1 MNVKIYVRALLC
13 LCLSLSFAPA
23 PAQSPGTLQVGD
35 TLPPELWDLP
45 LEVIQHPEGT
55 TLSAYKDKLIILD
68 FWATWCAPCV
78 KSLNKLKV
86 SV

>member
-13 LCLSLSFAPA
+13 LCLSLSFVSA
-23 PAQSPGTLQVGD
+23 PAQSPKALQVGD
-35 TLPPELWDLP
+35 TLPPELWDLS
-45 LEVIQHPEGT
+45 LEVPEGT